1 VHDLRAARE
10 EALLACDLFN
20 DRHERNLDGFLAHML
35 AAWRHALRAI
45 AAKGGRIEQL
55 DGAELASRLR
65 RYFPSAASPVRA
77 NLEFFIELHERIAHR
92 FSRKRLR
99 FVETLVSGKINAL
112 LLNFERT
119 LVAEF
124 GARAS
129 LADALRFPVFLSS
142 LTTESA
148 LLLEQAYEG
157 MPSSLTRFIDSYE
170 ARLDPSVRVSE
181 AYDFRIYLMPKA
193 SPAARDLP
201 VEFVDLSKLSAEE
214 AEAVENA
221 RVIIRDR
228 QIEAINVNRLKAS
241 EVVARVQTIFPS
253 FSLYLHTLAWR
264 HYGVRPPSNTP
275 DPACTDT
282 RFALY
287 DRAHRDYLYT
297 EAWVER
303 LKEELAADPE
313 AAIGSWK
320 PARAER
326 SVPDSP

>member
-1 VHDLRAARE
+1 M
-10 EALLACDLFN
+10 LACDLFN

-35 AAWRHALRAI
+35 AAWLHALRAI
-45 AAKGGRIEQL
+45 AAKEGRRKETGDSDL
-55 DGAELASRLR
+55 VSHLR
-65 RYFPSAASPVRA
+65 RHLPNAASPVRA
-77 NLEFFIELHERIAHR
+77 NLEFFVQLHERIAHR

-124 GARAS
+124 GERAS

-148 LLLEQAYEG
+148 CLLEEAYDG
-157 MPSSLTRFIDSYE
+157 MPSSLARFIESYE
-170 ARLDPSVRVSE
+170 TRLDPSVRVSE

-193 SPAARDLP
+193 SPVARDLP

-228 QIEAINVNRLKAS
+228 QVEAINVNRLKAS
-241 EVVARVQTIFPS
+241 EVVARMQAVFPG
-253 FSLYLHTLAWR
+253 FSIYLHTLAWR
-264 HYGVRPPSNTP
+264 HYGIRPSSSAA
-275 DPACTDT
+275 DPARTDT
-282 RFALY
+282 RYALY

-297 EAWVER
+297 EVWVER
-303 LKEELAADPE
+303 LKEDLAADPE
-313 AAIGSWK
+313 AVIASWR
-320 PARAER
+320 PARAE
-326 SVPDSP
+326 PPTP